1 VLSIWPEAMTV
12 HLHKAPVDFR
22 KQINGLSVI
31 VSEAMAID
39 PFKPALFVFTNR
51 NRDRVK
57 ILYWDKNGFCLWQKR
72 LEKQRFVWPLLHDHD
87 VVELTGDQLNWLVAG
102 YDVFRFPPSDALK
115 FTAVT

>member
-1 VLSIWPEAMTV
+1 V

-57 ILYWDKNGFCLWQKR
+57 ILYWDKNGFCLWQK
-72 LEKQRFVWPLLHDHD
+72 
-87 VVELTGDQLNWLVAG
+87 GDQLNWLVAG

>member
-1 VLSIWPEAMTV
+1 MTV

-57 ILYWDKNGFCLWQKR
+57 ILYWDKNGFCLWDSASGRSAWRSNALSGRCCMKPMR
-72 LEKQRFVWPLLHDHD
+72 L
-87 VVELTGDQLNWLVAG
+87 
-102 YDVFRFPPSDALK
+102 S
-115 FTAVT
+115 